1 MLEERLPPQSIEAEK
16 SVLGA
21 MLIDREAIVKA
32 SEILVA
38 DDFYREAHRVIY
50 SAMIELYNR
59 NEAVDFVTLTE
70 ILKRDNKLADV
81 GGSAYITALADTV
94 PTAANVKFHAD
105 IVADK
110 STLRQMV
117 HVATEIAANGY
128 EGGEE
133 VNVLL
138 DDAESKILAIA
149 NRNKRTDFTHINDIV
164 NDAVVQIE
172 KLAEKSGG
180 ITGIPT
186 DFIDLDRLTS
196 GLHPSDFIILAARPS
211 MGKTALALNI
221 ASNVALKAHKK
232 MGGEPR
238 SVAIFSLEMSKE
250 QLVNRML
257 CAEGQIDSS
266 RLRVG
271 EMSSDD
277 WARLWGACDALSKAK
292 VYIDDTPG
300 ITAMDMRSRARRL
313 KAEHGLDLIVV
324 DYLQLMQGSGKRNNS
339 GDRQQEVS
347 EISRSLKA
355 LARELNVPV
364 IALSQLSR
372 SVEART
378 VKRPMLSDLRES
390 GSLEQDADIVAFLYR
405 EDYYNK
411 ETENKDI
418 TELIIAKHR
427 NGAVDTVNLFF
438 QKQYTKFLNMA
449 KMKS

>member
-138 DDAESKILAIA
+138 DEAESKILAIA

-164 NDAVVQIE
+164 NDAVMQIE
-172 KLAEKSGG
+172 KLAEKAGG